1 MVDTNLIQQNE
12 GFYFL
17 PIDPGEKIV
26 YFDVDIDIG
35 DTKAICLGRVALS
48 KAGQV
53 LMSIV
58 TDKVKVDG
66 FDELACIAKSTKK
79 MKMKKFNFQ
88 TVITP
93 QPTSYNVKKCSEG
106 FPFERLY

>member
-66 FDELACIAKSTKK
+66 FDELACKMIVKAKRG
-79 MKMKKFNFQ
+79 
-88 TVITP
+88 V
-93 QPTSYNVKKCSEG
+93 SYDVLVEK
-106 FPFERLY
+106 